1 MFFVSDK
8 TIRYRV
14 EAVQR
19 LHSPT
24 MYFESCGFEEDN
36 QCEGCCEGYE
46 VCSYCDETYPCLTI
60 RVLEGRQ

>member
-19 LHSPT
+19 LHSST
-24 MYFESCGFEEDN
+24 MYYPCYDD
-36 QCEGCCEGYE
+36 CCEPYE
-46 VCSYCDETYPCLTI
+46 ICSYCDETYPCLTI
-60 RVLEGRQ
+60 KVLEGRNED

>member
-19 LHSPT
+19 LHSAT
-24 MYFESCGFEEDN
+24 MYNADCFDDD
-36 QCEGCCEGYE
+36 CCEPYE
-46 VCSYCDETYPCLTI
+46 ICSYCDEVYPCLTI
-60 RVLEGRQ
+60 KVLEGIQ